1 MASGLSEVTAMRR
14 LVVEKKHELDELL
27 QRLEHVS
34 VSPAVVRHAAA
45 HVSSAF
51 RRGQAWRYTRLLV
64 TFPRCRCVRCCG
76 MQDRDTADL
85 TAVLAAKLAAT
96 TNAQISAEMRAI
108 HSAEKKVWQ
117 WFVAAAVCPFVARTV
132 VVVVTIPSRSST
144 LI

>member
-51 RRGQAWRYTRLLV
+51 RRGYYTRVHV

-76 MQDRDTADL
+76 VQDRDTADL

-108 HSAEKKVWQ
+108 HSAEKKV
-117 WFVAAAVCPFVARTV
+117 
-132 VVVVTIPSRSST
+132 
-144 LI
+144 